1 MNGLPSSWAR
11 YLGLRQRLTEES
23 FLALRTDGL
32 YYTHKKER
40 FFLGWGDLMEAEA
53 EEGELRLHA
62 RDGSEIC
69 LRERFSGIELAELAK
84 RIGSV
89 RRRALFGLLPSR

>member
-1 MNGLPSSWAR
+1 
-11 YLGLRQRLTEES
+11 
-23 FLALRTDGL
+23 
-32 YYTHKKER
+32 
-40 FFLGWGDLMEAEA
+40 MEAEA